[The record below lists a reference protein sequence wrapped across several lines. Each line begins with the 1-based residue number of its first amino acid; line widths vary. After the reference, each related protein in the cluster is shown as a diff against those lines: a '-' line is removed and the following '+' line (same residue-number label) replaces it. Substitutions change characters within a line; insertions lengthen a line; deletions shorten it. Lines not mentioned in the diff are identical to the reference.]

1 MMVRR
6 SVKYVNINGNIEQKG
21 KHQGRVELDFDK
33 NEILNLFI
41 FKWDFSEI

>member
-33 NEILNLFI
+33 SEMPGFLLIM
-41 FKWDFSEI
+41 DRFS